1 MDVYEK
7 ATGMSRWSL
16 GFIALRELLMR
27 HPEVAS
33 LSCTGASA
41 TQARQAPVHDSDA
54 TSGCLITRLQGR
66 WGMVRDSGAWSMI
79 HPHRSQAAFA
89 ALIEDW
95 PGLLV
100 RDGYGVSQTWVACR
114 QTCLAHLIRT
124 ARGLAER
131 QHPALAAG
139 GAWAWA
145 ELQRLCHRATAPP
158 SGGEWRAWYARLGK
172 WMEQSHD
179 RQDEA
184 GKCARRLLREM
195 DSLWVLLAHHG
206 VDPTH
211 NRAER
216 AWRFGVLW
224 RKRSHGTASLT
235 GNRWV
240 ERILSLKETCRLHAR
255 STYTVL
261 VDAVH
266 SLCTNRQPDLTWIG
280 QS

>member
-1 MDVYEK
+1 MHYIDE
-7 ATGMSRWSL
+7 
-16 GFIALRELLMR
+16 
-27 HPEVAS
+27 
-33 LSCTGASA
+33 
-41 TQARQAPVHDSDA
+41 
-54 TSGCLITRLQGR
+54 TSWFLINRLQGL
-66 WGMVRDSGAWSMI
+66 WVMVSDSVALYMI
-79 HPHRSQAAFA
+79 HPHRSQEAFA

-95 PGLLV
+95 QGLLV
-100 RDGYGVSQTWVACR
+100 SDGYGVSQTWVACR

-131 QHPALAAG
+131 QHPDLAAC
-139 GAWAWA
+139 GAWALA
-145 ELQRLCHRATAPP
+145 ELQRLCHMATAPP
-158 SGGEWRAWYARLGK
+158 TGGEWRAWYARLCK
-172 WMEQSHD
+172 WIDQYHD

-184 GKCARRLLREM
+184 GKFARRLLREM
-195 DSLWVLLAHHG
+195 DALWVFLAHHG
-206 VDPTH
+206 VDPTN

-216 AWRFGVLW
+216 ALRFGVLW

-266 SLCTNRQPDLTWIG
+266 SLFTNRQPDLTWIG